1 MPILRKLFGEAGL
14 NNRREKEMEFKMKEK
29 VMFNSFTF
37 KKRVIEETIELLRN
51 RNNYIVNDIYFTTM
65 ICFLNNMVEENLIL
79 NALASED
86 GLEEKMTEIVEP
98 MYLEYVVKNEEAKDS
113 FEDIVYQIIDFM
125 DREYTIQQSGAGMLS
140 KIMDTLGSL
149 TMEDITKI
157 IMQLAPL
164 LKQINPKVEKTNEEI
179 KQEAKQDI
187 ENLKMKALIEK
198 FQREN
203 K

>member
-1 MPILRKLFGEAGL
+1 
-14 NNRREKEMEFKMKEK
+14 MEFKMKEK

-79 NALASED
+79 NTLASEEE
-86 GLEEKMTEIVEP
+86 LEEKMTEIVEP
-98 MYLEYVVKNEEAKDS
+98 MYLEYVVKNEEARDS

-149 TMEDITKI
+149 TMEDITTI
-157 IMQLAPL
+157 MMQLTPL
-164 LKQINPKVEKTNEEI
+164 LKQMNPEPVKTNEEV

>member
-1 MPILRKLFGEAGL
+1 
-14 NNRREKEMEFKMKEK
+14 MEFKMKEK

-37 KKRVIEETIELLRN
+37 KKRVIEETVELLRN
-51 RNNYIVNDIYFTTM
+51 RNNYIVNDIYFTAM

-79 NALASED
+79 NTLASEE

-98 MYLEYVVKNEEAKDS
+98 MYLEYVVKNEEARDS

-125 DREYTIQQSGAGMLS
+125 DREYTIQQSGVGLIHSVLETLGELTMADIA
-140 KIMDTLGSL
+140 KIMQELLPIL
-149 TMEDITKI
+149 T
-157 IMQLAPL
+157 QV
-164 LKQINPKVEKTNEEI
+164 NPEVEKTDEEI
-179 KQEAKQDI
+179 KKEVQQDI
-187 ENLKMKALIEK
+187 ENAKMKALIEK

>member
-1 MPILRKLFGEAGL
+1 
-14 NNRREKEMEFKMKEK
+14 MEFKMKEK

-51 RNNYIVNDIYFTTM
+51 RNNYIDNDIYFTTM

-79 NALASED
+79 NTLASEED
-86 GLEEKMTEIVEP
+86 LEDKMMAIVEP
-98 MYLEYVVKNEEAKDS
+98 MFEEYVVKNEEAYDS
-113 FEDIVYQIIDFM
+113 FEDISYQILEYM
-125 DREYTIQQSGAGMLS
+125 DREFVIQQSGAGMLN

-157 IMQLAPL
+157 MMQVTPL
-164 LKQINPKVEKTNEEI
+164 LKQMNPEVAKANEEI